1 VSRRF
6 EPENLPR
13 QRRGVTPGMVGRYP
27 DFDVLETAGHWDEVT
42 RRVVLDRVQNV
53 PGRRFFEP
61 QEWQTLSALCDHLS
75 GQVGE
80 EPRLPVLAFI
90 DAKLFSGV
98 GDGYRFFDLP
108 DDGAT
113 WRLVARGLDEEG
125 EHVAGGTFDR
135 LSEHEQNAICHRFSK
150 GELHGGAWAILNVA
164 RAFSLV
170 MRYVCEAYY
179 AHPWAWN
186 EIGFPG
192 PAYPRGYSRF
202 GSPHL
207 RNGETETWEALEAYE
222 LDPVRDTRERGLD

>member
-1 VSRRF
+1 MSKRF
-6 EPENLPR
+6 EPGNLPQ

-27 DFDVLETAGHWDEVT
+27 DFDVLESADHWDEVT
-42 RRVVLDRVQNV
+42 RKVVLDRVRDV
-53 PGRRFFEP
+53 PERRFFGP
-61 QEWQTLSALCDHLS
+61 QEWETLSALCDHLS

-80 EPRLPVLAFI
+80 EPRLPVLAFV
-90 DAKLFSGV
+90 DSKLFSGV
-98 GDGYRFFDLP
+98 GDGYHFFDLP
-108 DDGAT
+108 GDGET
-113 WRLVARGLDEEG
+113 WRIVARGMDEEAAR
-125 EHVAGGTFDR
+125 VGGTTFDR
-135 LSEHEQNAICHRFSK
+135 LPDHEQNAICHRFSK
-150 GELHGGAWAILNVA
+150 GELHGDAWAALNGG
-164 RAFSLV
+164 RAFSVV

-222 LDPVRDTRERGLD
+222 LDPVHDTRERGLD